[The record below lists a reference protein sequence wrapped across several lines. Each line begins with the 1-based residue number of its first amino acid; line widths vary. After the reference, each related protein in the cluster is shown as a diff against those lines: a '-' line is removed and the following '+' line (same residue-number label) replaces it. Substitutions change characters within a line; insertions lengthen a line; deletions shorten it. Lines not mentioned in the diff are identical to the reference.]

1 MALAS
6 DLPKH
11 LHDAIHVNII
21 MSNAVRV
28 GSRDF
33 KRQPNWVIAMN
44 IFGLGSS
51 YAFELCRVLGLDP
64 EARGGK

>member
-11 LHDAIHVNII
+11 LHDAIHMNIVLA
-21 MSNAVRV
+21 NARRMA
-28 GSRDF
+28 SRRYGD
-33 KRQPNWVIAMN
+33 QANWVIAMN
-44 IFGLGSS
+44 VFGLGSS

-64 EARGGK
+64 EAKGGR